1 MTDNTHLT
9 PRTYRV
15 LGTLAAFIG
24 LAASALGAWFFTLGL
39 QQTERDETARQALIL
54 AGVLLTLCQLLA
66 FGTAALLPERLLRRL
81 RWALVGLGI
90 VLFSFEVA
98 TMSVTQLALVQS
110 SDVQASAN
118 DARIEELKAAIASHR
133 ATAAGLRDN
142 AAAQS
147 RSVLASSRERGG
159 QALREAMEIEG
170 RIAPMAIELSEL
182 QSAKRPTLTTLL
194 GDDRTVLFA
203 VVRSALIAL
212 VGLTMMSASGVLFRV
227 ARTAERAPRP
237 EPLAVPPLAA
247 AVARP
252 QRTVAAAPAAE
263 DDDGEEDI
271 AEGDAEARY
280 QRVLAAVRSGSVK
293 PNARAIQRAEGSPA
307 EEARQFLARLE
318 RESVTRRTA
327 SGRAYEVIG

>member
-1 MTDNTHLT
+1 M
-9 PRTYRV
+9 

-39 QQTERDETARQALIL
+39 QQTERDEMARQALIL

-90 VLFSFEVA
+90 VLFGFEVA

-118 DARIEELKAAIASHR
+118 EARIEELQAAIASHR

-170 RIAPMAIELSEL
+170 RIAPMAVELAEL

-227 ARTAERAPRP
+227 ARTAERAPWL
-237 EPLAVPPLAA
+237 EPLPAPPA

-252 QRTVAAAPAAE
+252 QRTAAAVAE
-263 DDDGEEDI
+263 DDGEDDI

>member
-39 QQTERDETARQALIL
+39 QQTERDEMARQALIL

-81 RWALVGLGI
+81 RWALVGLGL
-90 VLFSFEVA
+90 VLFGFEVA

-118 DARIEELKAAIASHR
+118 EARIEELQAAIASHR

-170 RIAPMAIELSEL
+170 RIAPMAVELAEL

-227 ARTAERAPRP
+227 ARTAERAPWL
-237 EPLAVPPLAA
+237 EPLPAPPA

-252 QRTVAAAPAAE
+252 QRTVAAAAVAE
-263 DDDGEEDI
+263 DDDGEDDI
-271 AEGDAEARY
+271 AEDDAEARY

-307 EEARQFLARLE
+307 EEARRFLARLE